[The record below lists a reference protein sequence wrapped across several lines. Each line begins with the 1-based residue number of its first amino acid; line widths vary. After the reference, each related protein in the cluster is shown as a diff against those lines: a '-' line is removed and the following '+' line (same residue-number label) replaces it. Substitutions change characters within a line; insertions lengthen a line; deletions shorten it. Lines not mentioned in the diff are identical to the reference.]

1 MGIYLTM
8 NPGPGTTDERRNCIS
23 NVRDGGLGVSE
34 GVRKLGYLVEEAFR
48 LGYSGVGL
56 KDRMAADYLPF
67 GRPLPELARNCRR
80 SILFKSA
87 RKRLSLCGRTL
98 LIP

>member
-1 MGIYLTM
+1 MGIYLAM

-23 NVRDGGLGVSE
+23 NVREGGLSLAE

-67 GRPLPELARNCRR
+67 GRALPEL
-80 SILFKSA
+80 SQS
-87 RKRLSLCGRTL
+87 
-98 LIP
+98 